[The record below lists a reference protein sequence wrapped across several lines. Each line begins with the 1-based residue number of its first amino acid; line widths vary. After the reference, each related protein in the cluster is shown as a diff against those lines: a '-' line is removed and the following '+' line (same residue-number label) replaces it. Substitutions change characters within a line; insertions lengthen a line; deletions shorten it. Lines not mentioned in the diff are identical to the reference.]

1 VKVDAN
7 FKNEIKQNKEI
18 EGVKERKMIL
28 NFIIAP
34 I

>member
-1 VKVDAN
+1 MQK
-7 FKNEIKQNKEI
+7 FKNEIKQNKEL
-18 EGVKERKMIL
+18 EGDKERKLIL